1 MIMVTYDIEF
11 KKEAVKMA
19 SQLGAVKAARDLDVP
34 VNTLYSWIN
43 KAKSAGNFSNS
54 TDKGKTNSANETVQ
68 LVKRIKEL
76 EKANHILQ
84 EALRFFAVSQK

>member
-1 MIMVTYDIEF
+1 MVTYETTF
-11 KKEAVKMA
+11 KEEAVKMA
-19 SQLGAVKAARDLDVP
+19 SQVGAVKTAKDLGIS
-34 VNTLYSWIN
+34 VNTLYTWISR
-43 KAKSAGNFSNS
+43 AKSEGHFLSHAN
-54 TDKGKTNSANETVQ
+54 KGKISANQENAH